1 MLSLKHAFRTLAK
14 TPFVTALAVIS
25 LALGIGANAG
35 IFSIFDQMLLRSLP
49 VPEPQRLVNLGAP
62 GPKPGSQSCNQ
73 SGDCEQV
80 FSYPMFRDLEERQTS
95 FTGIAAH
102 RTFGANL
109 AYEGQTESGE
119 GILVSGSYFPVLGIR
134 PALGRLLTPADDQ
147 TVGAHFVAVLSHD
160 YWETRLGSD
169 SGVLNGTLMV
179 NGQPMTVVG
188 VAPKGF
194 RGTTLGTEPD
204 VFVPITMRGLMEPY
218 FQGSQDRRSY
228 WAYLFARLKPEVSL
242 EQARA
247 QMNALYQGVVNDVEA
262 PLQTGMS
269 DQTLERFR
277 AKEILMEEGRQ
288 GQSNVNSEARTPLI
302 FLFAT
307 TGIVLLIACANI
319 ANLLLARGARRAPE
333 MAIRGS
339 LGAGRTQLLRQL
351 LTESLLL
358 AVLGGLAGLLVASWT
373 LKLVASLL
381 PPGASGLI
389 LVELRPSAI
398 LFVGILALGT
408 GILFGLYP
416 ALHATRADLVTI
428 LKDSSGQPS
437 GARSASRFRTVLA
450 TSQIAL
456 SMALLVGAGLFIK
469 SLANVSR
476 VDLGI
481 DTENVIVFG
490 VAPILNGYEAERSM
504 ALFHRMEEELAALP
518 GVTGVSAAMV
528 PVLAGN
534 SWGQDVSVEGFEG
547 GPDVDQNARYNEVG
561 PGYFGTLGI
570 PILAGREFTP
580 ADAEGAPAVAIV
592 NEAFARKFGLDP
604 REAVG
609 KWMARNRSGNLDTE
623 IVGIVQDSKYSDV
636 KQDTPPVFVSPYR
649 QNPGLGFLNFY
660 VRTAVGPDQVMG
672 QIPSLMSRLD
682 PNLPVNGLKTL
693 EQEARNNVFLD
704 RMIGTLSTAF
714 AALAT
719 LLAAIGLYGVLA
731 YSVAQRTR
739 EIGLRMALGA
749 NGPTVRGMVLR
760 SVAVMTLVGGAV
772 GLLGALALGRGAQ
785 SLLFDMEGH
794 DPFVLFASAFLLA
807 GVSLLA
813 GYVPALGASRVDPMQ
828 ALRYE

>member
-1 MLSLKHAFRTLAK
+1 MPSLKHPLRALARTPLVTTLAI
-14 TPFVTALAVIS
+14 VS
-25 LALGIGANAG
+25 LALGIGANTA
-35 IFSIFDQMLLRSLP
+35 IFSLFDQMLLRSLP
-49 VPEPQRLVNLGAP
+49 VPEPERLVNLGAP

-73 SGDCEQV
+73 AGDCEQV
-80 FSYPMFRDLEERQTS
+80 FSYPMFRDLEEAQTS

-109 AYEGQTESGE
+109 SFEGLTESGS
-119 GILVSGSYFPVLGIR
+119 GMLVSGSYFPVLELR
-134 PALGRLLTPADDQ
+134 PALGRLLTPEDDR

-160 YWETRLGSD
+160 YWETRLGAD
-169 SGVLNGTLMV
+169 PGVLNGTLTV
-179 NGQPMTVVG
+179 NGHPMTVVG
-188 VAPKGF
+188 VAPRGF
-194 RGTTLGTEPD
+194 RGTTLGAEPD

-218 FQGSQDRRSY
+218 FQGNENRRSY
-228 WAYLFARLKPEVSL
+228 WAYLFARLKPGVGM

-247 QMNALYQGVVNDVEA
+247 QINALYQGIINEVEG
-262 PLQTGMS
+262 PLQTGLT

-277 AKEILMEEGRQ
+277 AKGILVEEGRR
-288 GQSNVNSEARTPLI
+288 GQSSLNQDARTPLI
-302 FLFAT
+302 LLFAT
-307 TGIVLLIACANI
+307 TGFVLLIACANI
-319 ANLLLARGARRAPE
+319 ANLLLARGARRGLE

-339 LGAGRTQLLRQL
+339 MGASRTQLLQQL

-358 AVLGGLAGLLVASWT
+358 AVMGGLASLLVAWWT
-373 LKLVASLL
+373 LNGIASLL
-381 PPGASGLI
+381 PPEAAGLI

-398 LFVGILALGT
+398 LFGGALALGT

-416 ALHATRADLVTI
+416 ALHSTRPDLVTI

-437 GARSASRFRTVLA
+437 GARSASRFRTALVTA
-450 TSQIAL
+450 QMAL

-476 VDLGI
+476 VDTGI
-481 DTENVIVFG
+481 AAENLLVFA
-490 VAPILNGYEAERSM
+490 VAPILNGYDSERSM
-504 ALFHRMEEELAALP
+504 ALFNRMEEELAALP
-518 GVTGVSAAMV
+518 GATGVSAAMV
-528 PVLAGN
+528 PVLSGS

-561 PGYFGTLGI
+561 PGYFRTLGI
-570 PILAGREFTP
+570 PLLAGREFSH
-580 ADAEGAPAVAIV
+580 ADAQGAPAVAII

-609 KWMARNRSGNLDTE
+609 KRMARNRSGDLDTE
-623 IVGIVQDSKYSDV
+623 IVGIVQDASYSDV
-636 KQDTPPVFVSPYR
+636 RQAPPPMFYSPYR
-649 QNPGLGFLNFY
+649 QNPELGFLTFY
-660 VRTAVGPDQVMG
+660 VRTGVDPALVMG
-672 QIPSLMSRLD
+672 RVPAMMRGLD
-682 PNLPVNGLKTL
+682 PNLPVNGLKTM
-693 EQEARNNVFLD
+693 EQQVRDSVFLD

-719 LLAAIGLYGVLA
+719 LLASIGLYGVLA

-749 NGPTVRGMVLR
+749 GAPAVRSMILRKVLLMILMGG
-760 SVAVMTLVGGAV
+760 SIGLGGALV
-772 GLLGALALGRGAQ
+772 LGRGAQ
-785 SLLFDMEGH
+785 ALLYEMDGH
-794 DPFVLFASAFLLA
+794 DPLVLVTSALLLT

-813 GYVPALGASRVDPMQ
+813 GYVPALRASRVDPMQ